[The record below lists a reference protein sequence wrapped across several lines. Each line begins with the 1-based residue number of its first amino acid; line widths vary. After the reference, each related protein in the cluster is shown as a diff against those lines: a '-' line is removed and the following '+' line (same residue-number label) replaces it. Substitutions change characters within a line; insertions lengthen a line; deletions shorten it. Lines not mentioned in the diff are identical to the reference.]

1 MLDARIGIMAP
12 PSVSEW
18 GDVEWDL
25 DLKDA
30 FRRLAGKTV
39 EEAMPLFGDGDPV
52 SELQL
57 APDPI
62 FNYYIFSY
70 AAYVLKQERAGNP
83 DAASSFL
90 SLVSDRAS
98 RDAGGLHEVWSRLQ
112 PCVRQVAGQQEFYDA
127 DPEIYGSFLER
138 YAQIEAAMQHPSRGG
153 V

>member
-1 MLDARIGIMAP
+1 MNP
-12 PSVSEW
+12 PSAEEW
-18 GDVEWDL
+18 GEVEWDL

-30 FRRLAGKTV
+30 FRRLAGKTE
-39 EEAMPLFGDGDPV
+39 EEAVPLFGEGDPV

-57 APDPI
+57 APDTV

-70 AAYVLKQERAGNP
+70 VRYVLSAERAGHP

-98 RDAGGLHEVWSRLQ
+98 RDAVGLNAVWARLN
-112 PCVRQVAGQQEFYDA
+112 PFLRQVAGQQEFYDA

-138 YAQIEAAMQHPSRGG
+138 CAQIEAAMQHPNLGG